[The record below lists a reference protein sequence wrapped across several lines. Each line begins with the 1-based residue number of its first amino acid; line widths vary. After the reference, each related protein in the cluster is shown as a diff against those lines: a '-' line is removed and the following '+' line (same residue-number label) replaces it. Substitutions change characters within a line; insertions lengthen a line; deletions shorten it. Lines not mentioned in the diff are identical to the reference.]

1 MNKKVQT
8 ESIENELNMEH
19 KTTPVDPLA
28 SLYNN
33 VWANNADS
41 MDKEDERGFTV
52 VSRKKHRNKSRI
64 ATPKMGRTTV
74 LGALAPY
81 TKARGP
87 Q

>member
-1 MNKKVQT
+1 
-8 ESIENELNMEH
+8 
-19 KTTPVDPLA
+19 
-28 SLYNN
+28 
-33 VWANNADS
+33 

-74 LGALAPY
+74 LGASAPY
-81 TKARGP
+81 TKARGS